1 MTSKYFWLTAPFVFV
16 IFWSG
21 GYTFAKLGLMHIE
34 PMTMLAVRYGI
45 AAIILMPC
53 VLWFSNGWPTNKRHW
68 SIMATTG
75 FLIQCVYFGL
85 TYLAFKMGMNAGTA
99 AVIMSIQP
107 ILVAALMPSSSGRG
121 STFFL
126 WIGLVVGLLGVV
138 LVSISG
144 NSLGPSPWTA
154 FFFAVSALAGI
165 TIATLFE
172 KLHGVKTDPILGGFV
187 QYLIGFSVLLPIAF
201 MTETMVIDWQPELI
215 VSIAYLV
222 LANSIVSVGVYIAL
236 LQRGDATKISSLFYL
251 VPPLAMFIAWAVL
264 GEAVTKLA
272 IVGFILSATGVY
284 IVNKQAS

>member
-1 MTSKYFWLTAPFVFV
+1 M
-16 IFWSG
+16 
-21 GYTFAKLGLMHIE
+21 
-34 PMTMLAVRYGI
+34 
-45 AAIILMPC
+45 
-53 VLWFSNGWPTNKRHW
+53 
-68 SIMATTG
+68 
-75 FLIQCVYFGL
+75 
-85 TYLAFKMGMNAGTA
+85 
-99 AVIMSIQP
+99 
-107 ILVAALMPSSSGRG
+107 
-121 STFFL
+121 
-126 WIGLVVGLLGVV
+126 
-138 LVSISG
+138 
-144 NSLGPSPWTA
+144 
-154 FFFAVSALAGI
+154 SALAGI

-201 MTETMVIDWQPELI
+201 ITETMVIDWQPELI